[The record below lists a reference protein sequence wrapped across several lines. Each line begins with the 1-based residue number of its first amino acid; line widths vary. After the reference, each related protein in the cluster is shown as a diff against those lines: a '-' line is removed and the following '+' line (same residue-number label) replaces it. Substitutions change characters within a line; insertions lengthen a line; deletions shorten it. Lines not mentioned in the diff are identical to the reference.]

1 MGTCIYYYY
10 YYYVLSTSYPSARF
24 EKNRPDIEVTG
35 TQWLDAIDQLC
46 LCSLPCSS
54 GRRRRRREWPIVL
67 FINTT
72 AGNRVVAHNDAC
84 IGAWKKKK
92 KWNSVRK
99 KIQLTR
105 SRHSTACTTM
115 YIIYTRPFR
124 FFRPSQRI
132 FQSSIAHECTILTV
146 TGSSSYPRCN
156 DRWRET
162 PRSI

>member
-1 MGTCIYYYY
+1 MYILLLLLRIIYVISVRAVWKKPTGHRGDWY
-10 YYYVLSTSYPSARF
+10 T
-24 EKNRPDIEVTG
+24 VTG
-35 TQWLDAIDQLC
+35 RNRSIVFVQLAVQQR
-46 LCSLPCSS
+46 SSSSSSRMTNSTIYKHHGRKSS
-54 GRRRRRREWPIVL
+54 GGAQW
-67 FINTT
+67 
-72 AGNRVVAHNDAC
+72 RVYRCVKK
-84 IGAWKKKK
+84 KKKK

-132 FQSSIAHECTILTV
+132 FQPSIAHECTILTV